1 MDTEKIGKF
10 ITVLRKEKKY
20 SQEKLAELIPVSRQS
35 VSKWELGK
43 SIPDSLALAKLCE
56 IFNVSVSEI
65 LAGERIKDNNSSKSK
80 EIINELALDMINNKN
95 KKPKKIKYLI
105 LLILLLSLIFLSYY
119 FINSYNSIKV
129 YTVSAFNDTLE
140 INDGLLVTTKSKI
153 YFKLGNIKNLTDNE
167 ILSLRLYYINSEKKN
182 SNIFYCDTCETL
194 DILLIDNNGYNAY
207 FEYQELD
214 NIVNNMKL
222 EIKFSS
228 NNIKIIDI
236 DLKQDFANNN
246 ILFYNK
252 YKNMAT
258 NIKSI
263 NSNIKKSEIIDYI
276 KSYFT
281 KTDDGY
287 LYDKNGIYSTLID
300 DILYLEYKEE
310 KRILSWNLDFASNV
324 VHFIEYNNEY
334 EPISQYKYDLLN
346 MHNCL
351 DGKCQNSNKNWH
363 DLIVIFRKI
372 FNKK

>member
-1 MDTEKIGKF
+1 
-10 ITVLRKEKKY
+10 
-20 SQEKLAELIPVSRQS
+20 
-35 VSKWELGK
+35 
-43 SIPDSLALAKLCE
+43 
-56 IFNVSVSEI
+56 
-65 LAGERIKDNNSSKSK
+65 
-80 EIINELALDMINNKN
+80 
-95 KKPKKIKYLI
+95 
-105 LLILLLSLIFLSYY
+105 
-119 FINSYNSIKV
+119 
-129 YTVSAFNDTLE
+129 
-140 INDGLLVTTKSKI
+140 
-153 YFKLGNIKNLTDNE
+153 
-167 ILSLRLYYINSEKKN
+167 
-182 SNIFYCDTCETL
+182 
-194 DILLIDNNGYNAY
+194 
-207 FEYQELD
+207 
-214 NIVNNMKL
+214 
-222 EIKFSS
+222 
-228 NNIKIIDI
+228 
-236 DLKQDFANNN
+236 
-246 ILFYNK
+246 
-252 YKNMAT
+252 MAT